1 MKYFVLLIISIFIN
15 PMTFSGESVVLT
27 KKYFEELNQEM
38 LPAYKKILLA
48 KDSSELNKSLFDD
61 QLSPYFNMSLTY
73 GENKSRQLNRF
84 VPVTSPTKRAQLG
97 ISKATL
103 LGLNIEANIFAE
115 QFSNNFLRRSTTVG
129 SSLNFSLDLYQD
141 ILGRSSRKKY
151 ANSKDDLKIKKLEK
165 EMFSHQLKISLSKL
179 YWNLVANEESIT
191 ITKMLIEQAKRQ
203 VSITAEKVRNSVSD
217 RGTLARMKSILA
229 SRQGS
234 LNTLHYQR
242 SNLHRSLRELVPE
255 LQGKDISM
263 GAYSIDQTIAE
274 LFICTDK
281 IEQLS
286 SAPLEMTVLDDI
298 AAIVQ
303 EIKKR
308 EILLADIHNDIDLK
322 LFAQTQFNGKDFGY
336 EDGFQNL
343 KDDPRA
349 VAQIGIELRAPIG
362 SQLTKSA
369 KIRKKIGQHQKEINT
384 QETQAKLDAYH
395 MEIINS
401 VKVLKAALKNQKENN
416 TSLKISLETSRQKFS
431 QARISIEQL
440 VGEEDAYFASELDNI
455 RTNLSILM
463 TILDYFSVFNQTKC
477 SLNS

>member
-1 MKYFVLLIISIFIN
+1 
-15 PMTFSGESVVLT
+15 
-27 KKYFEELNQEM
+27 
-38 LPAYKKILLA
+38 
-48 KDSSELNKSLFDD
+48 
-61 QLSPYFNMSLTY
+61 
-73 GENKSRQLNRF
+73 
-84 VPVTSPTKRAQLG
+84 
-97 ISKATL
+97 
-103 LGLNIEANIFAE
+103 
-115 QFSNNFLRRSTTVG
+115 
-129 SSLNFSLDLYQD
+129 
-141 ILGRSSRKKY
+141 
-151 ANSKDDLKIKKLEK
+151 
-165 EMFSHQLKISLSKL
+165 
-179 YWNLVANEESIT
+179 VANEESIT

>member
-1 MKYFVLLIISIFIN
+1 MFIVSAFIN
-15 PMTFSGESVVLT
+15 SFSFSAESVLLT
-27 KKYFEELNQEM
+27 KKYFEELNQEL

-48 KDSSELNKSLFDD
+48 KDASELNKSLFDD
-61 QLSPYFNMSLTY
+61 QLSPYFNMSLAY

-84 VPVTSPTKRAQLG
+84 VPVTSPTKRAQIG
-97 ISKATL
+97 ITKATL

-115 QFSNNFLRRSTTVG
+115 QFSNNFLRRSTTIG
-129 SSLNFSLDLYQD
+129 GALNFSMDLYRD

-151 ANSKDDLKIKKLEK
+151 ANSKDDLKIKEMEK
-165 EMFSHQLKISLSKL
+165 VIFSHQLKISLSKL
-179 YWNLVANEESIT
+179 YWNLVANEESIK

-203 VSITAEKVRNSVSD
+203 VSITTEKVRSSVSD

-242 SNLHRSLRELVPE
+242 SNLHRSLRELIPD
-255 LQGKDISM
+255 LQGKEIYM
-263 GAYSIDQTIAE
+263 GLYDIDQTIKE
-274 LFICTDK
+274 LFICTDE
-281 IEQLS
+281 IEKMT
-286 SAPLEMTVLDDI
+286 SAPMEMTVLDDI

-303 EIKKR
+303 QIKKR
-308 EILLADIHNDIDLK
+308 EILLAEAHNDIDLK
-322 LFAQTQFNGKDFGY
+322 LIAQTQFNGKDFGF

-369 KIRKKIGQHQKEINT
+369 KIRKKIGQYQKEISLK
-384 QETQAKLDAYH
+384 ETQAKLDAYH

-416 TSLKISLETSRQKFS
+416 ISLKTSLETSRQKFS